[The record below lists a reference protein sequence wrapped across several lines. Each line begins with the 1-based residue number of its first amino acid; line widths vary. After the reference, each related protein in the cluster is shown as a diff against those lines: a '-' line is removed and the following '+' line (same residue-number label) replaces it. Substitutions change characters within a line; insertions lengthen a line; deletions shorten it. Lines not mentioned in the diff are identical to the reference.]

1 MQAQMPHRL
10 LMPDG
15 ERSKADRAMA
25 AVPTARAA
33 LFATVPNLH
42 RPSPVSVC

>member
-1 MQAQMPHRL
+1 MTHRL

-33 LFATVPNLH
+33 LFATVPNLEGM
-42 RPSPVSVC
+42 SIAS

>member
-1 MQAQMPHRL
+1 MHAQTPHRL

-25 AVPTARAA
+25 AVPTALAA
-33 LFATVPNLH
+33 LFATVPNLQ
-42 RPSPVSVC
+42 RSSPVGVC